1 MTKPEFKVMQMTPE
15 KAKNILI
22 SKNRNNRN
30 LKANNLKK
38 LVTAI
43 ENGEWKITNNGL
55 AFDEQGN
62 LIDGQHRLAANV
74 QTGKTLPILV

>member
-62 LIDGQHRLAANV
+62 LTVHISDLGTHI
-74 QTGKTLPILV
+74 TPPHTYPT